1 MNHLYLICLISPL
14 LAITS
19 CGTGSSRPV
28 TSPAATLSF
37 GSDFPA
43 NTQNTR
49 SARHIE
55 KSGRMRLKTRH
66 LKASS
71 EKSVAL
77 VQTHQGT
84 LATSSLTESQ
94 YDATIRV
101 PSSSLEPLMESLRT
115 LGKVTHQK
123 IEMDDV
129 TERYL
134 DLQATLKNKRALRDR
149 LRKLLTSAK
158 SVKDTLK
165 IEKELTRIQTELDQM
180 EGKMKAMQSRIS
192 HSTLNLSLERESIPG
207 PVGAVSKSVGWI
219 FGKLIRLN

>member
-1 MNHLYLICLISPL
+1 
-14 LAITS
+14 
-19 CGTGSSRPV
+19 
-28 TSPAATLSF
+28 
-37 GSDFPA
+37 
-43 NTQNTR
+43 
-49 SARHIE
+49 
-55 KSGRMRLKTRH
+55 
-66 LKASS
+66 
-71 EKSVAL
+71 
-77 VQTHQGT
+77 
-84 LATSSLTESQ
+84 
-94 YDATIRV
+94 
-101 PSSSLEPLMESLRT
+101 MESLRT

-192 HSTLNLSLERESIPG
+192 HSTLNLSIERESIPG